1 MISFQSFLTEAAAS
15 EDKLKHLEH
24 AEDHPINAG
33 AEGYHHAV
41 KTLHAVH
48 NATQGKPS
56 DAHITTKYDG
66 SPSIVFGHH
75 PTTGKFFVA
84 SKSAFNK
91 DPKLNY
97 TPEDIEKNHG
107 HAPGLVEKLK
117 AGLKHLPKVAP
128 SKGVYQGDVMHS
140 GNDVTK
146 HTNEHGEK
154 EVHFKP
160 NTLTYTA
167 PEKSPEGQ
175 KIAKSKFGVVVH
187 TKYTGKDIE
196 TMKAGPSTDA
206 PKSFN
211 QHPDVHVLHPNVD
224 ASHAHMNDKDHKA
237 FDKHMADAEATHN
250 ELVKSKGYDA
260 LAHHAERLKT
270 VINKHVAAG
279 TPPTYE
285 SYVND
290 VTERGKKD
298 IEKLKTEKGKNAR
311 QAALD
316 MSLQQAS
323 QHKKHIENALKLH
336 HHLQSAKNVLV
347 NALEAGHKPLGTQI
361 GETKSKGE
369 GFVVHVGGR
378 PTKLVDRAEF
388 SRANF
393 QQGAQ
398 HKKKPIAEAMEGG
411 HHVLAFGR
419 MNPITSGHE
428 AVVNKVH
435 EVAKQHNAGHT
446 VVVSHSQDAKK
457 NPLTAEQKVKH
468 AGHAFPGTNVKA
480 ASKEHPTIL
489 HHAAE
494 LHKQGVEHLHI
505 VVGSD
510 RHKEMH
516 ELLHKYNGKDS
527 AHGHYNFKSI
537 TVHSSGKRD
546 PDAEGTGGISASK
559 MREHAASGN
568 KEEFH
573 KGAPSKMSAAHK
585 TAMYNDVRKGMV
597 HK

>member
-1 MISFQSFLTEAAAS
+1 MLSFSTFLAEAVAS

-48 NATQGKPS
+48 HAMQGKPS

-97 TPEDIEKNHG
+97 NEADIEKHHG

-117 AGLKHLPKVAP
+117 QGLKHLPKVTP
-128 SKGVYQGDVMHS
+128 DKGVYQGDVMHS
-140 GNDVTK
+140 GAKDVEK
-146 HTNEHGEK
+146 KDGEY
-154 EVHFKP
+154 HFKP
-160 NTLTYTA
+160 NTITYTT
-167 PEKSPEGQ
+167 PQKSPEGQ

-187 TKYTGKDIE
+187 TKYNGKDFE
-196 TMKAGPSTDA
+196 SMKAGPSTDA
-206 PKSFN
+206 PKNFKE
-211 QHPDVHVLHPNVD
+211 HPDVHVVHPTVD
-224 ASHAHMNDKDHKA
+224 ATQAHMNDKDHKE
-237 FDKHMADAEATHN
+237 FEQHMAAAEAAHQHLKKT
-250 ELVKSKGYDA
+250 KGYEA
-260 LAHHAERLKT
+260 LANHTERLKT
-270 VINKHVAAG
+270 VINKHVTAG
-279 TPPTYE
+279 TPPTHE

-290 VTERGKKD
+290 ITERGRKD
-298 IEKLKTEKGKNAR
+298 IEKLKSEKGKSAR
-311 QAALD
+311 QAALNL
-316 MSLQQAS
+316 SLKQAH
-323 QHKKHIENALKLH
+323 QHKPHIEKALELH

-347 NALEAGHKPLGTQI
+347 RGLEAGHKPLGTQI
-361 GETKSKGE
+361 GDTKSKGE
-369 GFVVHVGGR
+369 GFVAHVGGR

-398 HKKKPIAEAMEGG
+398 YKKKPITEETEK

-419 MNPITSGHE
+419 TNPVTSGHE

-468 AGHAFPGTNVKA
+468 ASRAFPGTNIKA

-494 LHKQGVEHLHI
+494 LYKQGVQHLH
-505 VVGSD
+505 VVAGSD
-510 RHKEMH
+510 RKESFH
-516 ELLHKYNGKDS
+516 ELLHKYNTGEKHP
-527 AHGHYNFKSI
+527 HGSYKFKSI
-537 TVHSSGKRD
+537 TVHSSGERD
-546 PDAEGTGGISASK
+546 PDAEGTSGISASK

-568 KEEFH
+568 EKEFH
-573 KGAPSKMSAAHK
+573 KGAPSKMSAKHK
-585 TAMYNDVRKGMV
+585 KEMYNDVRKGMG
-597 HK
+597 HE